1 MKIARLTV
9 LALCMTA
16 IILCSWLAPLDT
28 PATQQVDAGLKR
40 ALLSFATARTLN
52 GVISVVQGTQF
63 SAQPFGVGVSLTPG
77 QLLAPVNELVKHFS
91 DLMLAASVAFG
102 VQKVLISIGSY
113 WLISLVLTVIALGWM
128 WCYFRR
134 QPPPWL
140 SRILVILLMLRFAVP
155 LVTIA
160 TDLLSQKFL
169 ADDYVASQ
177 QAIDISSGKVA
188 TLNPPV
194 STVSETPGLM
204 EKMKD
209 WFSQN
214 KDVKM
219 RFEELKKTAEQATEH
234 MIKLMVIF
242 LLQTLFIPLLL
253 LWCLYGVLRGAF
265 ELPHLSPVPVKR

>member
-1 MKIARLTV
+1 MKIARLTA

-16 IILCSWLAPLDT
+16 IILCSWLAPLDA

-52 GVISVVQGTQF
+52 GVISVVQGTQL

-113 WLISLVLTVIALGWM
+113 WLISLVLTAAALGWT
-128 WCYFRR
+128 WCYFRQR
-134 QPPPWL
+134 QSPGWL
-140 SRILVILLMLRFAVP
+140 SRVLVILLMLRFAVP

-169 ADDYVASQ
+169 SDDYVASQ

-188 TLNPPV
+188 TLNPP
-194 STVSETPGLM
+194 G
-204 EKMKD
+204 
-209 WFSQN
+209 
-214 KDVKM
+214 
-219 RFEELKKTAEQATEH
+219 
-234 MIKLMVIF
+234 
-242 LLQTLFIPLLL
+242 
-253 LWCLYGVLRGAF
+253 
-265 ELPHLSPVPVKR
+265 